1 MNVVWTPEAIRTF
14 DGTMDYLEK
23 EFSQN
28 QRDTFFFECHDVV
41 ELIEANPYLYKAT
54 NHNKIHTAVIHKY
67 TTLYFEISKESDS
80 IILLSF
86 FDTRQ
91 DPNKRTFF

>member
-1 MNVVWTPEAIRTF
+1 MKVIWTSEAEGTF
-14 DGTMDYLEK
+14 DEIMDYLEK
-23 EFSQN
+23 EFSQK
-28 QRDTFFFECHDVV
+28 QMDTFYFECHDVV
-41 ELIEANPYLYKAT
+41 DLIKSNPYLYKSAD
-54 NHNKIHTAVIHKY
+54 KINVHKAVIHKY
-67 TTLYFEISKESDS
+67 TTLYFEVNTNIDS